1 MKHLD
6 VKTESFD
13 AVFACFMV
21 FKSHRYLSYC
31 IYILFHK
38 KLTYLQK
45 CVSWNAQWQLR
56 ASSFRWVTP
65 LNVSPLILLEE
76 SRERLPE
83 SCHPAQPT
91 ILSPPP
97 THTHTLTQ
105 THSNRCTFHYCRM
118 SYLRAKRG
126 GEKALWEQQISC
138 LQPFK
143 KNKTKAARL
152 KARAAALITAEPHFG
167 HRLRLSTNTRT
178 SLKSIYYGNTFCN
191 NVNNKHPPE
200 PININ
205 IKTQLIL
212 DRISLFFASRLR
224 RKKNICV
231 FVGEQKMQESVRMW
245 F

>member
-1 MKHLD
+1 MTATRFLISVSHPSK
-6 VKTESFD
+6 
-13 AVFACFMV
+13 CFSPH
-21 FKSHRYLSYC
+21 FTRGKPR
-31 IYILFHK
+31 
-38 KLTYLQK
+38 TA
-45 CVSWNAQWQLR
+45 SW
-56 ASSFRWVTP
+56 
-65 LNVSPLILLEE
+65 E
-76 SRERLPE
+76 
-83 SCHPAQPT
+83 
-91 ILSPPP
+91 LSPCSTNHPQLPP
-97 THTHTLTQ
+97 TKHTHTLTQ

-143 KNKTKAARL
+143 KTKTKAAHL

-200 PININ
+200 PINIH

-212 DRISLFFASRLR
+212 NRISFFPFPFFASRLRR